1 MRRDGTIARMENRQ
15 SLTRYAWLS
24 IGAALLTMAIKAS
37 GYLVTQSVGLLS
49 DALESGVNLVAAFS
63 ALAALHIGS
72 QPPDEDHA
80 YGHQKV
86 EYLSSGAEGGLIS
99 LAAIAIIITAVQRFL
114 DPQAVE
120 RLGLG
125 LGLSS
130 AASLVNLIVAT
141 ILIRVGKRERS
152 IALEADGHHLMSDVW
167 TSAGVLTGVGLV
179 WVTGWQILDPL
190 VALLVGSWLG
200 RTGFLLLRRSA
211 YGLIDTALPEKDLGT
226 IETVLS
232 RYEQMGVQYH
242 ALRTRQAGSRSFI
255 SLHVQ
260 VPGRWSVQK
269 GHDLLEGIEADLR
282 RAIPSATVFTHIEPI
297 EDPRSF
303 RDEQLDRDQS
313 TKE

>member
-1 MRRDGTIARMENRQ
+1 MKDRQ
-15 SLTRYAWLS
+15 PLTRYAWLS

-49 DALESGVNLVAAFS
+49 DALESGVNLAAAFT
-63 ALAALHIGS
+63 ALVALRIGA
-72 QPPDEDHA
+72 QPPDEEHA

-99 LAAIAIIITAVQRFL
+99 LAAIAIIITALQRLL
-114 DPQAVE
+114 DPQAVQ
-120 RLGLG
+120 RLGIG

-167 TSAGVLTGVGLV
+167 TSAGVLAGVGLV
-179 WVTGWQILDPL
+179 WITGWQILDPI
-190 VALLVGSWLG
+190 VALLVGGLLG

-211 YGLIDTALPEKDLGT
+211 YGLIDTALPEQDLET
-226 IETVLS
+226 IQRVLS
-232 RYEQMGVQYH
+232 RYENMGVNHH
-242 ALRTRQAGSRSFI
+242 ALRTRQAGARSFI

-282 RAIPSATVFTHIEPI
+282 HAIPSATIFTHIEPI

-303 RDEQLDRDQS
+303 RDEDLDRDLS
-313 TKE
+313 TDKHNKSGIEP